1 MFSLVL
7 SSKNMSGPWLTS
19 DRFDP
24 VALTLDVPPGQSQCM
39 ESLLLVSYKCTMFLL
54 GYVYNLNLRGF
65 PYLPTQCCAVHCK
78 GVASPHEPTASS
90 QVLVA
95 RLPDL
100 SEPQFHALRL
110 QATRHEGR

>member
-90 QVLVA
+90 QVLVV
-95 RLPDL
+95 RLSDL
-100 SEPQFHALRL
+100 SEPQVHALRL
-110 QATRHEGR
+110 RATRHEGR